1 MPGFTGLKNAEIATM
16 VVHPKVVNR
25 KETGEL
31 KSLGDRSVASELQEL
46 VGLASAIDLKVVL
59 SEIINLSKV
68 NAAKFFGTG
77 ILEKLKTLI
86 DSENITLAVIN
97 TQLSAIQ
104 QRNLERYWQCKVID
118 RTGLIIEI
126 FGAEPELM
134 RADSS
139 RIGGA
144 ILPKKQISKVL
155 DTPERQRGGEGSL
168 EALKDKLN

>member
-1 MPGFTGLKNAEIATM
+1 MSDFTELKNAEIATI
-16 VVHPKVVNR
+16 VVHPNIVNR
-25 KETGEL
+25 KEAGEL
-31 KSLGDRSVASELQEL
+31 RSLGDRSVVSELQR
-46 VGLASAIDLKVVL
+46 SYRISIRYKFKVDL

-68 NAAKFFGTG
+68 HAAKFFGSGT
-77 ILEKLKTLI
+77 LEKLKTLI
-86 DSENITLAVIN
+86 EAENITLAVVN

-126 FGAEPELM
+126 FAPEPERM
-134 RADSS
+134 RRTSS

-155 DTPERQRGGEGSL
+155 DTP
-168 EALKDKLN
+168 